1 MLIWEY
7 FALLLTAIYIYTYI
21 MFVSFLDKKVIL
33 YRIGDHIDISR
44 GPMIGNTDLLGRCTI
59 AAVCL

>member
-1 MLIWEY
+1 MRLFY
-7 FALLLTAIYIYTYI
+7 FKINYCIHLYLHYFYIL
-21 MFVSFLDKKVIL
+21 FSDKKVIL

-59 AAVCL
+59 AAVC